1 VGVGSSTP
9 WAELAVTN
17 AGTNPSFIVED
28 SVSPDLSPFLIDAT
42 GNVGIGTTSPQV
54 KLHLYGSTV
63 AQYIDSS
70 AGSQA
75 SVYFL
80 SDGVGKSA
88 IYKPASSDDLRFW
101 TGTAGDSLTMRNT
114 NGYFGVGTTTPFRR
128 LSLTDA
134 VSTAQTAIAYD
145 TTRYTDLLTDS
156 VGDFT
161 INPQGDDVRLNDD
174 NMWVC
179 AGGSCPTGTPS
190 GNGNL
195 IVESK
200 IGLGTSTPNTP
211 LTIQAADNSS
221 FLNFTAAG
229 NTRFIMGTDASGNV
243 IGYTGNSVDLRF
255 GSSSSPIQLV
265 IKGNSGKVGIGTTT
279 PTEQFSIQ
287 DRLYVGAN
295 GATGMGTATS
305 TFQGDIKITGKLDV
319 GTIDPVYTIGGVKYA
334 TYGASTVGI
343 TEEVLTTIQL
353 TKNSEGKYENV
364 IAFDALEKGSDLW
377 LFYQVTTFGEEW
389 EHLVVSATPS
399 FDGRVFYKKN
409 KEANT
414 LTITGT
420 EEGEVSLRLAAR
432 RYDNDKWPN
441 LRPDQDDEF
450 THHTLEEKKP
460 ATFWSLFNL
469 QN

>member
-1 VGVGSSTP
+1 
-9 WAELAVTN
+9 
-17 AGTNPSFIVED
+17 
-28 SVSPDLSPFLIDAT
+28 
-42 GNVGIGTTSPQV
+42 
-54 KLHLYGSTV
+54 
-63 AQYIDSS
+63 
-70 AGSQA
+70 
-75 SVYFL
+75 VYFL
-80 SDGVGKSA
+80 ADGVGKSA

-101 TGTAGDSLTMRNT
+101 TSSASDSLTLKNS
-114 NGYFGVGTTTPFRR
+114 NGYFGIGTTTPFRR

-145 TTRYTDLLTDS
+145 ATRYTDLLTDS

-200 IGLGTSTPNTP
+200 LGLGTSTPNTL
-211 LTIQAADNSS
+211 LTLQAADNSS
-221 FLNFTAAG
+221 FMNFTAAG
-229 NTRFIMGTDASGNV
+229 NARFTMGTDSSGNV
-243 IGYTGNSVDLRF
+243 IGYTGNNVDLRF
-255 GSSSSPIQLV
+255 GSSSAPIQLV

-343 TEEVLTTIQL
+343 TEEVLTTIAL
-353 TKNSEGKYENV
+353 EKNVRTGKFEKV
-364 IAFDALEKGSDLW
+364 IAFDELEKGSDLW
-377 LFYQVTTFGEEW
+377 LFYQVTTFGEKW

-399 FDGRVFYKKN
+399 FDGRVFYKKD
-409 KEANT
+409 KQANT

-432 RYDNDKWPN
+432 RYDTDKWPN

-460 ATFWSLFNL
+460 ATFWDFFRP